1 MDTTSRQKDV
11 CVQTLQ
17 LAGSSDNPAV
27 VLACERLSGVQQ
39 SEGCCSVSVD
49 FSGLVTQESCCR
61 FICELLKH
69 VLYQRQ
75 QLPLPYDQL
84 IYFLSRDHTSNRAMY
99 YWKNNFGLCT
109 ESTDS
114 LSLDNEL
121 ILKKRRCTNL
131 ADSMKC
137 HRVLAELEKLFGH
150 LETLFSLTL
159 VPRVLLLL
167 GGSTVC
173 PRELYEVNME
183 GIKLGNGEQ
192 SLKTSFCM
200 QKIFRSL
207 FSADV
212 FSDLQSPAIMGA
224 MLLVQGHR
232 DCGIDWFRPKLAYK
246 VPSRGWRL
254 TINLS
259 CCDMTLAPAIH
270 DAATSTMQDYI
281 WFQAPVTLKGFHE

>member
-1 MDTTSRQKDV
+1 MDAADRQKDV
-11 CVQTLQ
+11 CLQTLE
-17 LAGSSDNPAV
+17 LTGSSDHPPV
-27 VLACERLSGVQQ
+27 VLACRKLSGVQQ
-39 SEGCCSVSVD
+39 SEGCCSVSVA

-61 FICELLKH
+61 FTCELLKH

-84 IYFLSRDHTSNRAMY
+84 VYFYQRPCQQQAD
-99 YWKNNFGLCT
+99 
-109 ESTDS
+109 
-114 LSLDNEL
+114 EL
-121 ILKKRRCTNL
+121 FQKRWCTNL
-131 ADSMKC
+131 AESKKC
-137 HRVLAELEKLFGH
+137 QRILAELEQLFGH

-167 GGSTVC
+167 GGNTVC

-183 GIKLGNGEQ
+183 GIKVGNGEQ

-200 QKIFRSL
+200 QKIFRTL
-207 FSADV
+207 FLADV

-246 VPSRGWRL
+246 EPSCSRRL
-254 TINLS
+254 AINLS
-259 CCDMTLAPAIH
+259 CCDMTLAPALH
-270 DAATSTMQDYI
+270 EAAASTFQDYI